1 MWGKRSD
8 MVVHEADPYNAEPPV
23 ASLNRR
29 FVTAVDTFYSRNH
42 GPVPDLDPLRWRLR
56 VDGLVDRPQEL
67 TLDDLRSRFAER
79 QLTATLQ
86 CAGSRRAAMHA
97 VRPIPGEALWGP
109 AAMSTARWTGVALG
123 DVLAAAGVQ
132 QGAEHVAFAA
142 PDISPLAD
150 PPQGFGGS
158 VPLAKACADEVL
170 LAWAMNDEPLPALH
184 GGPVRVVVPGYI
196 GARSVKWVE
205 RISVQATPSE
215 NYFQAVAYRLLPADV
230 DPDTAGPGDGLSL
243 GAVALN
249 SDVLAPADGAVVPA
263 GPVPVSGY
271 AYAGGGRSVARVDV
285 SGDGGSTWVQA
296 EITESGGPW
305 TWCLWS
311 TTLDLRPGR
320 AEVVVRAWDDSAAL
334 QPESVA
340 ALWNPKGYV
349 NNAWG
354 RARLDVRARD
364 RRPG

>member
-1 MWGKRSD
+1 MWDKRSD
-8 MVVHEADPYNAEPPV
+8 MVVHEAEPYNAEPPV
-23 ASLNRR
+23 GALDGH
-29 FVTAVDTFYSRNH
+29 FVTPVDTFYSRNH
-42 GPVPDLDPLRWRLR
+42 GPVPDLEPSQWRLR
-56 VDGLVDRPQEL
+56 LDGLVERPL
-67 TLDDLRSRFAER
+67 DLGLDDLRSMFTER
-79 QLTATLQ
+79 SLTVTLQ
-86 CAGSRRAAMHA
+86 CAGARRAAMHA

-109 AAMSTARWTGVALG
+109 TAMSTARWTGVALS
-123 DVLAAAGVQ
+123 DVLAAAGIQ
-132 QGAEHVAFAA
+132 DGAEHVAFAA

-158 VPLAKACADEVL
+158 VPLAKACAAEVL
-170 LAWAMNDEPLPALH
+170 LAWAMNEEPLPSLH

-205 RISVQATPSE
+205 HISVQAEPSDS
-215 NYFQAVAYRLLPADV
+215 YFQAVAYRLLPADL
-230 DPDTAGPGDGLSL
+230 DPRTAGPGDGVSL
-243 GAVALN
+243 GAVALS
-249 SDVLAPADGAVVPA
+249 SDVLAPADGAIVPA

-296 EITESGGPW
+296 RITESDGPW

-311 TTLDLRPGR
+311 TTLDLDPGR
-320 AEVVVRAWDDSAAL
+320 AEVVVRAWDDAAAL

-354 RARLDVRARD
+354 RVRLDVLAPARP
-364 RRPG
+364 PG